1 MVHEPLS
8 IQCYHGH
15 YFFFFGVPIKSFCQ
29 NEIYYYGSQ
38 KDPELSRKYVA
49 QIFLQELTT

>member
-15 YFFFFGVPIKSFCQ
+15 YFFFGVPIKSFCQ
-29 NEIYYYGSQ
+29 NEITVLKRTQS
-38 KDPELSRKYVA
+38 
-49 QIFLQELTT
+49 FQENILHKSFYKNLRLETT